1 MKRKV
6 LILSI
11 PFALALGLSGCSVGV
26 TTQEGSSV
34 QEQESEKIET
44 KQEAPN
50 KIEPVE
56 EEVIDPAPLA
66 VGETLQDSKFSV
78 TLTAAYASNTLQSNE
93 SSTYWEPQDGAAFV
107 VLEFDVTAL
116 TSDQLPVDDYALT
129 DLIATYN
136 GNTYQNW
143 TMSYISGQLWMYFMH
158 TYLEANLPCHIYAYT
173 SVPADVLNGG
183 PLTVDLNISGQ
194 PYTVTVQ

>member
-11 PFALALGLSGCSVGV
+11 PFALALGLSGCSVEV

-56 EEVIDPAPLA
+56 EEVVDPAPLA